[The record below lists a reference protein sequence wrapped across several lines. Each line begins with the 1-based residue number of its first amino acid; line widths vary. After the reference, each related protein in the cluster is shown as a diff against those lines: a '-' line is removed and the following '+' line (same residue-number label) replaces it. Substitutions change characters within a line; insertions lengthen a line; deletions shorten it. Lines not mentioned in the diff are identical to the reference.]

1 MSQVCPA
8 VVLDLNQCLYLPD
21 IHTSAAPPNVHT
33 LPTRAV
39 IGAVVRQHTDAEMEP
54 TQFLTI
60 CESKH
65 AIGEKKQPLKFNIQP
80 VTSC

>member
-8 VVLDLNQCLYLPD
+8 AVLDLNQCLYLPD

-54 TQFLTI
+54 THVRQYARVNMQL
-60 CESKH
+60 
-65 AIGEKKQPLKFNIQP
+65 EKKQPLKINIQP